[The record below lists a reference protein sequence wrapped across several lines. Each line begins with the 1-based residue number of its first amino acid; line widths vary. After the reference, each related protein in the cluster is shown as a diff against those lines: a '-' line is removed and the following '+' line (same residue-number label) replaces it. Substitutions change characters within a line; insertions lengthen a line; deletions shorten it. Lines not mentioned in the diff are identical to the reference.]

1 MTNAE
6 MNLEEVIHSLFDSV
20 MGEENDRFNVEKIHV
35 PVTKNALTEL
45 YIELSRHAMELL
57 RIASGVA
64 IIKGQQVVTLSD
76 TIQAI
81 NMKNRGVETVLPPVV
96 HEW

>member
-1 MTNAE
+1 MADAE

-20 MGEENDRFNVEKIHV
+20 MGEEHDRFNVNNIHV

-45 YIELSRHAMELL
+45 YIELSKHAMELL
-57 RIASGVA
+57 RIASGLA
-64 IIKGQQVVTLSD
+64 IIKGQKVVTLAD

-81 NMKNRGVETVLPPVV
+81 NMKNRGVETVLPPDV